1 MNKIKV
7 TSGIGQFHTNEPD
20 PTQPK
25 KKLTPYL
32 AIDWLEIQDRV
43 DHPES
48 VEKTQGQWL
57 ISSALPRRNAKAQ
70 ETDGE
75 FHLLWADLD
84 KAPPSIPDL
93 AVILEGFI
101 GDADYEIYN
110 TRSATEANQKARVL
124 IPLTGALTFEEW
136 CLSQQIL
143 NNKFRT
149 AGIEPDPANLGCS
162 QICYL
167 PNAGELYSSASKR
180 DGVRS

>member
-1 MNKIKV
+1 MV
-7 TSGIGQFHTNEPD
+7 SGMGQYHTNEPD
-20 PTQPK
+20 QLKPE

-43 DHPES
+43 DHPQS

-57 ISSALPRRNAKAQ
+57 IPSTLPRRNAKAQ

-84 KAPPSIPDL
+84 KAPPSISEL

-110 TRSATEANQKARVL
+110 TKSATVDNQKARVL

-136 CLSQQIL
+136 HLSQQLL
-143 NNKFRT
+143 NHKFRT

-167 PNAGELYSSASKR
+167 PNAGELYSSVSKR
-180 DGVRS
+180 DGVRL

>member
-1 MNKIKV
+1 MV
-7 TSGIGQFHTNEPD
+7 SGMGQYHTNEPD
-20 PTQPK
+20 QLKPE

-43 DHPES
+43 DHPQS

-57 ISSALPRRNAKAQ
+57 IPSTLPRRNAKAQ

-75 FHLLWADLD
+75 FQLLWADLD
-84 KAPPSIPDL
+84 KAPPSISEL

-110 TRSATEANQKARVL
+110 TKSATVDNQKARVL

-136 CLSQQIL
+136 HLL
-143 NNKFRT
+143 FVFR
-149 AGIEPDPANLGCS
+149 
-162 QICYL
+162 
-167 PNAGELYSSASKR
+167 
-180 DGVRS
+180 